1 MTKEEIDYGMY
12 EEFINDY
19 KLNEMGGIRL
29 LRILLNRLL
38 DKEDENDKKIN
49 DRFLMNYVEYYKEN
63 YKENINK

>member
-29 LRILLNRLL
+29 IRILLNRLL

-63 YKENINK
+63 YKENIK

>member
-1 MTKEEIDYGMY
+1 MTKEEIDYEMY

-63 YKENINK
+63 INK

>member
-63 YKENINK
+63 INK